1 MVLLSRVI
9 LLWRLH
15 RASPVFRVLPAA
27 LLRTQCFVSPLRV
40 LGALQGCSRMIIR
53 SISLL

>member
-1 MVLLSRVI
+1 MVWLSRVI

-15 RASPVFRVLPAA
+15 RASLVSRVLPAT

-40 LGALQGCSRMIIR
+40 LDVLQGAVVMIIR
-53 SISLL
+53 SIGLS